1 MNKYINKLDADI
13 YDEENNEDDRFACA
27 TLSKEEDN
35 EVFDFTQTKL
45 LKKQRYITNNIF
57 YPSFDNIKTR
67 LNDNVSKN
75 NLYKEFGNPYVVV
88 LRNSCD
94 YKSYYF
100 DKMITN
106 EQLNELKESIEI
118 IPASYKILSGNINRY
133 LVIMSADNFNQFI
146 VKDKYENTIRA
157 NKDVLLICLLRFN
170 VSNYKRYIKQFDGLS
185 NFIDLYNALLM
196 NDFLG
201 QYNKTSTIKQN
212 HIQMINNMEE
222 SNYYTIHN
230 NCQLNITSRFKSRGF
245 NLSLADRLTDKS
257 IQNVLKYLEDSK
269 ENNNY
274 LDFIFKKASF
284 LDASSAVNIGS
295 YKLYKITS
303 NFLIENITN
312 DHFNNIY
319 DRLTNK
325 EKYYLIMNCTISKE
339 LCHLVINN
347 KYILDKINSPDI
359 VSNDKT
365 FVQKYGHIF
374 RYTLGYTWLTLYM
387 EESIKKTFIEKKDR
401 FIFNIETASKLMWFP
416 YSKENLNICPYLPI
430 LIEKETLNS
439 EKNIL
444 GVQQI
449 IINDVD
455 KELTR
460 YGVTT
465 KDKFIDRLNMF
476 ISGKKDTN
484 ILENINWD
492 NIAISGSI
500 MACCLPNFNPIMCN
514 FMTDFNIDFL
524 NYINEY
530 YKDADVD
537 VMCNISDIY
546 KFIDKIHE
554 FKNQLE
560 SNIIKSNELQSNI
573 NIVNIQCNTSC
584 AIMINKNFIKTHLIK
599 ETGLDYITILSNLHQ
614 ENIKNVIYKH
624 YINWHKNYILESI
637 KENPSKFIDPK
648 YHDTYIPVSINN
660 INVVF
665 IKTNIDK
672 KEDENENEKIIQ
684 EIKIKSND
692 DIDIE
697 EDDNDCENELKY
709 EREDVYDEF
718 SSSNI
723 VFIPK
728 VNHKFKIESSYLPH
742 SFEFFQI
749 KYQEFFSTV
758 SRFHLPI
765 VRSYYDGS
773 EVYITPSC
781 ISACM
786 TMLNID
792 YKYFA
797 GSKDPIEIINKYR
810 MRGFG
815 TILNDKE
822 IVRLIEYSSLV
833 PKWKQLYSLN
843 IHSNSSVVN
852 NLGTLPW
859 TSQFFNPSFILN
871 NKPKINI
878 NIINQINVPIN
889 QHDIIELINKL
900 YNCQNNS
907 YLPILTTINK
917 YGFVNPVKKW
927 LIDAFYEN
935 NIINLI

>member
-1 MNKYINKLDADI
+1 MNKYTNKLDVDI
-13 YDEENNEDDRFACA
+13 CDEDITNINQDDEYLNVNFACA
-27 TLSKEEDN
+27 KLPKE
-35 EVFDFTQTKL
+35 QT
-45 LKKQRYITNNIF
+45 YITNNIF
-57 YPSFDNIKTR
+57 YPCIDDIKTR
-67 LNDNVSKN
+67 LNDDVSKN
-75 NLYKEFGNPYVVV
+75 NLYKEFGTPYVAV
-88 LRNSCD
+88 LKNMCD

-118 IPASYKILSGNINRY
+118 IPVNYKILCGNINRY
-133 LVIMSADNFNQFI
+133 LTIMSANNFNQFT
-146 VKDKYENTIRA
+146 VKDKYENTVQA
-157 NKDVLLICLLRFN
+157 NKDVLLFCLLRFN

-212 HIQMINNMEE
+212 HIQMISNMEE

-230 NCQLNITSRFKSRGF
+230 NCQLNITSKFKSRGF
-245 NLSLADRLTDKS
+245 NLSLTDRLADKS

-269 ENNNY
+269 EDNNY

-303 NFLIENITN
+303 NFLTENMTN
-312 DHFNNIY
+312 NHFNNIY

-325 EKYYLIMNCTISKE
+325 EKYYLIMNCMISKE

-347 KYILDKINSPDI
+347 KYILDKINSSDI
-359 VSNDKT
+359 IHNDRS
-365 FVQKYGHIF
+365 FLQKYGHIF
-374 RYTLGYTWLTLYM
+374 KYALGYTWLTLYM

-401 FIFNIETASKLMWFP
+401 FIFDIETASKLIWYP

-449 IINDVD
+449 IINDVN
-455 KELTR
+455 KEFTR

-465 KDKFIDRLNMF
+465 KDKFIERLNMF
-476 ISGKKDTN
+476 ISGGKNIN

-500 MACCLPNFNPIMCN
+500 MACCLPNFNPLMCN
-514 FMTDFNIDFL
+514 FILDNNLNIDFL

-537 VMCNISDIY
+537 VMCNILDIY
-546 KFIDKIHE
+546 KFIDKIYE

-560 SNIIKSNELQSNI
+560 LNIIKNNELQSSI
-573 NIVNIQCNTSC
+573 NIVNLQCNTTC
-584 AIMINKNFIKTHLIK
+584 AIMINKNFIKTYLVK
-599 ETGLDYITILSNLHQ
+599 ESGLDYVTILSNLHQ
-614 ENIKNVIYKH
+614 ENIKNIVYKH

-648 YHDTYIPVSINN
+648 YHDIYIPVSINN
-660 INVVF
+660 INVIF

-672 KEDENENEKIIQ
+672 QEDENQLDKIIK
-684 EIKIKSND
+684 EIKLND

-697 EDDNDCENELKY
+697 EDDNDCDNELKY
-709 EREDVYDEF
+709 EREDIYDEIP
-718 SSSNI
+718 SSNI

-728 VNHKFKIESSYLPH
+728 VNHKFKINSSYLPH

-749 KYQEFFSTV
+749 KYPEFFSTV

-773 EVYITPSC
+773 DVYITPSC

-822 IVRLIEYSSLV
+822 IIRLIEYSSLV

-843 IHSNSSVVN
+843 IKSNTSVIN
-852 NLGTLPW
+852 NLGTLPF
-859 TSQFFNPSFILN
+859 TSQFFNPSLVLYNKTYSIYLNLN
-871 NKPKINI
+871 NFIH
-878 NIINQINVPIN
+878 INVPIN
-889 QHDIIELINKL
+889 QNDINELINKL
-900 YNCQNNS
+900 YDCNNNLHIS
-907 YLPILTTINK
+907 IPTTINK
-917 YGFVNPVKKW
+917 FGFVNPIKKW

-935 NIINLI
+935 N